1 MEMRD
6 IQRIEAALAVSLPNG
21 YRDFLLLSV
30 PPDLPDETTVI
41 RDAGVIIEAT
51 LSYRTGFEGLPAWP
65 DHWVYV
71 GDEADAC
78 PYVIDCLSGK
88 VIRTDKGNLHRP
100 PLSEHIDFKSFV
112 ARVSMPE
119 LAGDSRPESF
129 TDRVRFYL
137 PVAIALFTM
146 FIVFPLIAM
155 AIRAL
160 YRMIF

>member
-1 MEMRD
+1 MEIRD
-6 IQRIEAALAVSLPNG
+6 IQSLEAALAVSLPNG
-21 YRDFLLLSV
+21 YRDFLLLSA

-41 RDAGVIIEAT
+41 RDVSVIIEAT

-100 PLSEHIDFKSFV
+100 PLSEHIDFESFFTS
-112 ARVSMPE
+112 VSMPE
-119 LAGDSRPESF
+119 LAGDSGTESF
-129 TDRVRFYL
+129 MDRIRFHL
-137 PVAIALFTM
+137 PVAMALFTI